1 MNAPISPSGALDD
14 RVERLMRRLEREK
27 SARQQAEALL
37 EERSRELYY
46 ANTAL
51 AQLAQDLEKRVV
63 ARTSELSVERE
74 HAMALAQQD
83 QLTTL
88 LNRRFFTSSLGDL
101 CQKARL
107 RGGRVVVVLVDMDDF
122 KAINDTQGHEGG
134 DIVLREVAQRLS
146 SLVGYGIAARL
157 GGDEFALALSDL
169 PNDMADAVFA
179 QRLIAALNVPVDFN
193 GRKLQISASVGYAS
207 MPDHAT
213 SSSQLLRHADMALY
227 TSKKA
232 GKGRATGFTDDLRA
246 EADERRLLELELVLA
261 IEKQEIVPWYQTIV
275 DGFTGRTLGVEVL
288 ARWHHPYRGLVL
300 PGIFLPLAEERN
312 LLEAIFVQVATKA
325 CAEMAPFVAMGK
337 LNYVSL
343 NVSPSQFKTGN
354 ITSTIAKILNN
365 TGFPAT
371 ALVVE
376 ITEDLI
382 MSDLGRAASE
392 LEELSR
398 LGIRIALDD
407 FGTGYSNIASL
418 SALPIQWIK
427 LDRSLVR
434 KLGENRVGQAIVE
447 AVLQMAAA
455 LHIDV
460 VAEGIETEI
469 QSQWLVAA
477 GCRKHQGFLYGRPGP
492 YHELPCFADPTG
504 HKQFRRGNRNWEHHA
519 RQTTSHDSLPQE

>member
-1 MNAPISPSGALDD
+1 MNHSSSPESVAED
-14 RVERLMRRLEREK
+14 RVKRLTRRLERERA
-27 SARQQAEALL
+27 ARHQAEALL

-88 LNRRFFTSSLGDL
+88 LNRRFFTSTLSDL

-107 RGGRVVVVLVDMDDF
+107 RGGRVVVVLIDMDDF
-122 KAINDTQGHEGG
+122 KTINDTQGHEGG
-134 DIVLREVAQRLS
+134 DVVLREVSRRLA
-146 SLVGYGIAARL
+146 SLVGYGVAARL
-157 GGDEFALALSDL
+157 GGDEFALALTEL
-169 PNDMADAVFA
+169 PDDMTDAIFA
-179 QRLIAALNVPVDFN
+179 QSLIVALSTPVDFN
-193 GRKLQISASVGYAS
+193 GRKLQISASIGYAS
-207 MPDHAT
+207 LPDHAT

-227 TSKKA
+227 VSKKA
-232 GKGRATGFTDDLRA
+232 GKGLATGFTDDLRA
-246 EADERRLLELELVLA
+246 EADERRLLELELILA
-261 IEKQEIVPWYQTIV
+261 LERQEIVPWYQTIV
-275 DGFTGRTLGVEVL
+275 DGLTGRTLGVEVL

-300 PGIFLPLAEERN
+300 PGIFLPIAEERN
-312 LLEAIFVQVATKA
+312 LLESMFVQVATQA
-325 CAEMAPFVAMGK
+325 CAEMAPLVAAGK

-343 NVSPSQFKTGN
+343 NISPSQFKAGN
-354 ITSTIAKILNN
+354 ITATIAKILAD

-392 LEELSR
+392 LSELSR

-418 SALPIQWIK
+418 SALPIQWLK
-427 LDRSLVR
+427 LDRSLVS
-434 KLGENRVGQAIVE
+434 KLGESRVGQAIVE

-460 VAEGIETEI
+460 VAEGIETDV
-469 QSQWLVAA
+469 QSRWLVAA

-492 YHELPCFADPTG
+492 CQELPCFAEMDGQKLVRNQT
-504 HKQFRRGNRNWEHHA
+504 KQ
-519 RQTTSHDSLPQE
+519 Q